1 MPVPVIADAFPPN
14 TCTDE
19 RTALPGDKKPP
30 AEMDII
36 EELIGQE
43 NEIEQWELDALTTHL
58 LR

>member
-14 TCTDE
+14 TCTDKH
-19 RTALPGDKKPP
+19 TALPGDEKPP

-36 EELIGQE
+36 EELIGQD
-43 NEIEQWELDALTTHL
+43 NEIEQWELDALTTQL